1 MRHLPS
7 EELIERI
14 QDSET
19 DYMLD
24 RMKAIEGRTGNPEG
38 VEMKRFGRALCL
50 YSKTMPWLLTR

>member
-38 VEMKRFGRALCL
+38 
-50 YSKTMPWLLTR
+50 SK